1 MSEEA
6 AISDKLISF
15 NLFDKKNIRK
25 IKIDFKRKE
34 EGLEKEHFISIMLHH
49 LKNQSGTPAIEPEKS
64 TEGSE
69 EFKREQRFSRV
80 LELERTAKAEKIS
93 LVAALSD
100 LFAEIDVNDDKH
112 LE

>member
-1 MSEEA
+1 MSEET
-6 AISDKLISF
+6 AISNKLISF

-49 LKNQSGTPAIEPEKS
+49 LEKQARDPTSEPE
-64 TEGSE
+64 EPFE
-69 EFKREQRFSRV
+69 ELKREERFSRV
-80 LELERTAKAEKIS
+80 LELERTARTEKIS
-93 LVAALSD
+93 LVAALND
-100 LFAEIDVNDDKH
+100 LFSEIDVNDDKH